1 MYCFCQITLYDASK
15 RHSFNRFLPKLVAKV
30 MIFLFFDAFCDFF
43 FDFLSRLVDFL
54 LISIYKSEK
63 NA

>member
-1 MYCFCQITLYDASK
+1 MLYDASK
-15 RHSFNRFLPKLVAKV
+15 RHSFNRFRPKLVAKV

-43 FDFLSRLVDFL
+43 FYFLSRLVDFL